1 MRRRRRRGGVV
12 VVMEEEEEEEE
23 EGGWGGGGDVAQ
35 LSYKSAI
42 QRALLNT
49 AVRAGAGGAGDIGR
63 GGQMHLHASRSS
75 VKWFWV
81 STASIGC
88 DWEGGR
94 RACGRG
100 RRFPPFEPMLSM
112 STAPRAHTRSSPRQN

>member
-1 MRRRRRRGGVV
+1 
-12 VVMEEEEEEEE
+12 
-23 EGGWGGGGDVAQ
+23 
-35 LSYKSAI
+35 
-42 QRALLNT
+42 
-49 AVRAGAGGAGDIGR
+49 
-63 GGQMHLHASRSS
+63 MHLHASRSS

-94 RACGRG
+94 RAYGRG

-112 STAPRAHTRSSPRQN
+112 STAPQRAHTRSSPDKIEAELGVNAVDHSTIRSSSGGR